1 MTGRPWRRVAPSPYY
16 YSETGLYAA
25 KNYETGKLGKLV
37 DSRLYKSHVWV
48 EYCNNANRNYKWAI
62 FSNAAGSFDPASI
75 GMTVDAQKYNVGD
88 TAMLLTIEDVSQ
100 RPGPGTKAEKLALA
114 RAKEKY
120 WLVPMQSVKVPVIRA
135 DVSGFDVCTNSFPPL
150 VKYLDNRRAATNDQ
164 GGFRNFYRFRLAET
178 YILLSEA
185 YARKADWV
193 NAAAALNVVR
203 VRAAWKDGETKSAHY
218 WKYDGGTFAT
228 RNAST
233 EADMTVSSAFLSS
246 FSDTQLTDFYLDEM
260 GHETAGEMNRFDLHV
275 RYGADYWY
283 NRIKATNYW
292 ANPSSGGN
300 IQKYHRFRPVPQTY
314 VDNVNPPDPNPQNY
328 GYF

>member
-1 MTGRPWRRVAPSPYY
+1 LENYPLTTKLESGASVVHGSNVGLVRDLLTGRPWRRVAPSPYY

-25 KNYETGKLGKLV
+25 KNYEKGKLGKLV

-48 EYCNNANRNYKWAI
+48 EYCNSANRNYKWAV

-75 GMTVDAQKYNVGD
+75 GMTVDAQKYNIGD

-135 DVSGFDVCTNSFPPL
+135 DVSGFDVSTNSFPPL
-150 VKYLDNRRAATNDQ
+150 VKYLDSRRAATNDQ

-203 VRAAWKDGETKSAHY
+203 LRAAWKDGETKSAHY

-233 EADMTVSSAFLSS
+233 EADMTVSSAYLSS
-246 FSDTQLTDFYLDEM
+246 FSDTQLTDLYLDEM

-283 NRIKATNYW
+283 NRIKATNY
-292 ANPSSGGN
+292 
-300 IQKYHRFRPVPQTY
+300 
-314 VDNVNPPDPNPQNY
+314 
-328 GYF
+328 